1 MKYEFQSNEEVNKF
15 IEGVLN
21 NIDESTC
28 QMLDLLIKH
37 KIDML
42 DELSPEEI
50 AKVAVEFNTTFRNN
64 LSSYLVDFFSH
75 L

>member
-21 NIDESTC
+21 NIDESTR